1 VVQVGP
7 AIVKGAAELRQ
18 EEVKAEVE
26 STHAGEA
33 AAPGSPALVARPGA
47 PAVVPDSEASAP
59 MQPRKPVGP
68 IKRIK
73 MSLKSLRHYARIASA
88 ASRPYPDVIITGAM
102 RAGTTSL
109 LGYLGQHPGIRRSS
123 KKEIHYFDYHFD
135 ESNEWYRAYFPRIR
149 PGAPRSVF
157 LESSPSYLFHPKAP
171 ERLASVLDD
180 VKLIALLRNPVERTL
195 SHYFHEV
202 RRGRE
207 PLAML
212 EAFEAEEE
220 RLAGEVEKI
229 SRDDSYPCK
238 PHRYFSYKSRS
249 VYIEQL
255 RRWEPWLRSG
265 QMRVVQS
272 EDLYS
277 EPARVVEELFEFIGV
292 DPGFHS
298 PDLRPRNV
306 GGNREA
312 APAEVVEYLED
323 YFRPFNAELELFLG
337 RRFGWDRN

>member
-1 VVQVGP
+1 VEQDVAKTGLDSTRVSE
-7 AIVKGAAELRQ
+7 ATAA
-18 EEVKAEVE
+18 
-26 STHAGEA
+26 
-33 AAPGSPALVARPGA
+33 GSPAVAALAEAPLLV
-47 PAVVPDSEASAP
+47 PAEGQPAP
-59 MQPRKPVGP
+59 MQPRKPVGS
-68 IKRIK
+68 IKRLK
-73 MSLKSLRHYARIASA
+73 MSLKSLRHYARMASA

-135 ESNEWYRAYFPRIR
+135 KSDEWYRAYFPRIR
-149 PGAPRSVF
+149 PSAPRPVF

-207 PLAML
+207 PLGML
-212 EAFEAEEE
+212 EAFEAEEQ
-220 RLAGEVEKI
+220 RLVGEVEKI
-229 SRDDSYPCK
+229 ARDDSYPCK
-238 PHRYFSYKSRS
+238 PHRYFSYKARS

-255 RRWEPWLRSG
+255 RRWEPWLRRG
-265 QMRVVQS
+265 QMRVVHS

-277 EPARVVEELFEFIGV
+277 DPERVVEELFDFVGV
-292 DPGFHS
+292 DPGLWS

-312 APAEVVEYLED
+312 APAEVIEYLED

-337 RRFGWDRN
+337 RRFGWDRD